1 MDEASSLDS
10 VEPLADLVGRE
21 VDTPDEEAV
30 GDLMFEPSDDIFLES
45 AGGGEF
51 QMPDASQELSG
62 SSAHGQRSPF
72 EEDAV
77 VTPNAAWDA
86 APVEPAPPPPREDEE
101 APAPFLHEPLQAEF
115 SSPRYGMEPPA
126 PTPPAPTSSTP
137 EPPSPAPPTAQAAS
151 TASAAP
157 PKRAYGAEATGGRS
171 VAQLF
176 KGMLLAR
183 PPAQASAAPVRQ
195 TPAPGSPGAPTR
207 PPTDARSHSSVFG
220 EEGSETPPAVPA
232 PGQGAGSVSFDDFFS
247 SSSASPA
254 SRTPRA
260 PDPKTDDL
268 DQFHA
273 WLQNLKR

>member
-1 MDEASSLDS
+1 M
-10 VEPLADLVGRE
+10 
-21 VDTPDEEAV
+21 
-30 GDLMFEPSDDIFLES
+30 
-45 AGGGEF
+45 
-51 QMPDASQELSG
+51 
-62 SSAHGQRSPF
+62 
-72 EEDAV
+72 

-86 APVEPAPPPPREDEE
+86 APIEPAPPPPREEE
-101 APAPFLHEPLQAEF
+101 AAPAPFLHEPLQAEF

-151 TASAAP
+151 AASAAP

-195 TPAPGSPGAPTR
+195 TPAHGSPGAPTR
-207 PPTDARSHSSVFG
+207 PASRRALTQLGLRRGGIRNAARRSR
-220 EEGSETPPAVPA
+220 
-232 PGQGAGSVSFDDFFS
+232 PGPGAGSVSFDDFFELFERLTRLPD
-247 SSSASPA
+247 SAS
-254 SRTPRA
+254 